1 MTAPGLAR
9 SSEYLHSLGIMH
21 FNWSVIDLY
30 TDYAIW
36 KFLGVTAGQAHLITS
51 GLMFGRKA
59 RLLADLLKRSKDAN
73 RYRLIEAFN
82 VMQAGKRDVITHAYM
97 GDDVDTVT
105 FLERKA
111 SGAFKAFVH
120 TYTLEEFRAHSNTL
134 LEATNKFKAALGAT
148 DQELHE
154 FAAAALSLDL
164 KDATSSGTPTAHK

>member
-1 MTAPGLAR
+1 MAAPRLAR
-9 SSEYLHSLGIMH
+9 STEYLHSLGIMH

-59 RLLADLLKRSKDAN
+59 RLLSDLLKRSKDAN
-73 RYRLIEAFN
+73 RQALIEAFN
-82 VMQAGKRDVITHAYM
+82 IMQAGKRDVITPAYV
-97 GDDVDTVT
+97 GDDINTVT

-111 SGAFKAFVH
+111 SGSFKALVH
-120 TYTLEEFRAHSNTL
+120 TYTLEEFQAHSNTL

-164 KDATSSGTPTAHK
+164 KDTTSTVTPADHK